1 MEQLPIQDETHAKTL
16 PALEQCPL
24 FRALKPEHFPQVVK
38 LAELWRFEDEETII
52 RQGDPADSFFLLI
65 EGQAAI
71 KVGRGGESLEIGR
84 IEPPSSVGEMG
95 LLLGEARTATAA
107 AAGSVLALKFGAKAF
122 EAMFQKIPD
131 FGLGLARG
139 LAARLDQVSGKV
151 NLPHYD
157 VGKLGRPADDVV
169 ALLPID
175 LIQRHRVLP
184 LKVEGSVLTLGLVD
198 DPTPQVTNAVRALLP
213 SLELRPVHIDSACFN
228 EVLEGKA
235 GVAGWQAPAGVA
247 PKDAPLALRS
257 PRLDALLD
265 RVVAEGASDLHISG
279 GHQPR
284 WRIDGEMKT
293 MSDTAMLGREDVLEL
308 VTPMMDERQRRQFAA
323 ENDVD
328 MGYATD
334 NARFRVNIFRD
345 YRGVGAVLRQIPSR
359 IMTFEQLNLPPVIRT
374 FCEMPKGLVLVTG
387 PTGSG
392 KSTTLAAMVDYI
404 NKTKHDHI
412 ITMEDPIE
420 FVHPSQS
427 CLVNQR
433 EVGSHT
439 TSFARALRACLREDP
454 DVVLVGELRDLETI
468 QLALETANTGHLV
481 FGTLHTNSAIST
493 VDRIIDQFPA
503 DQQAQVRTVLA
514 DVLKGVV
521 SQILLRKKTGGRLAA
536 LEVLVVNQAV
546 SALIREGKT
555 VQVTSAMQSGKG
567 QGMQLLNDVLYEY
580 IDERKVEMAEAM
592 AKAVDKDDL
601 ARRFR
606 SGITLADDP
615 PANARFRVVNV
626 APDSPGAE
634 VGFARGDYITEIE
647 GKAAKDLTL
656 DEVKQKLR
664 SDGRHV
670 FTVERQ
676 GKRRSVTL
684 ELKRALR

>member
-1 MEQLPIQDETHAKTL
+1 MEQLPIQDETHAKSI

-24 FRALKPEHFPQVVK
+24 FAALKPEHLPQVVR
-38 LAELWRFEDEETII
+38 LAELWRFEDEEAIVK
-52 RQGDPADSFFLLI
+52 QDDPADSFFLLI

-71 KVGRGGESLEIGR
+71 RVGKGGESLEIGR
-84 IEPPSSVGEMG
+84 IEAPSSLGEVG

-107 AAGSVLALKFGAKAF
+107 AVGSALALKFGAKAF
-122 EAMFQKIPD
+122 DAMFQKIPN
-131 FGLGLARG
+131 FGLGLSRG
-139 LAARLDQVSGKV
+139 LAARLNQVSGKV
-151 NLPHYD
+151 SLPHYD
-157 VGKLGRPADDVV
+157 IGKLGRPTDEVV

-184 LKVEGSVLTLGLVD
+184 LKVEGNVLTLGLVD

-213 SLELRPVHIDSACFN
+213 SLELRPVHVDSAGFN
-228 EVLEGKA
+228 EVLAAKA
-235 GVAGWQAPAGVA
+235 GVAGWQAPAEA
-247 PKDAPLALRS
+247 PQKEGPEARRS

-265 RVVAEGASDLHISG
+265 RVVAEGASDLHLSA

-293 MSDTAMLGREDVLEL
+293 MSDTAVLGPEDVLEL
-308 VTPMMDERQRRQFAA
+308 MTPTMDERQRRQFAA
-323 ENDVD
+323 EHDVD

-334 NARFRVNIFRD
+334 QARFRVNIFRD
-345 YRGVGAVLRQIPSR
+345 YHGVGAVLRQIPSK
-359 IMTFEQLNLPPVIRT
+359 IMTFEQLSLPSVIRT

-392 KSTTLAAMVDYI
+392 KSTTLAAMVDHV
-404 NKTKHDHI
+404 NKTRHEHI

-420 FVHPSQS
+420 FLHPSQS

-433 EVGSHT
+433 EVGGHT
-439 TSFARALRACLREDP
+439 TSFARALKACLREDP

-503 DQQAQVRTVLA
+503 GQQAQVRTVLSE
-514 DVLKGVV
+514 VLKGVV
-521 SQILLRKKTGGRLAA
+521 SQVLLKKKTGGRLAA

-546 SALIREGKT
+546 SSLIREGKT
-555 VQVTSAMQSGKG
+555 VQVTSTMQSGKA
-567 QGMQLLNDVLYEY
+567 QGMQLLNDVLFEY
-580 IDERKVEMAEAM
+580 IEDRKVEMAEAM
-592 AKAVDKDDL
+592 AKAIDKDDL

-606 SGITLADDP
+606 SGITLASDP
-615 PANARFRVVNV
+615 PSFERFRVMNV
-626 APDSPGAE
+626 APDSPGAQA
-634 VGFARGDYITEIE
+634 GFGRGDYITAIE
-647 GKAAKDLTL
+647 GKPAKDLTL
-656 DEVKQKLR
+656 DEVKRELR

-684 ELKRALR
+684 ELKRGL

>member
-1 MEQLPIQDETHAKTL
+1 MESLPIQDESHTKVM

-24 FRALKPEHFPQVVK
+24 FRALKPEHLPQIVK
-38 LAELWRFEDEETII
+38 LAELLRFEDEETII
-52 RQGDPADSFFLLI
+52 REGDAADAFFLLI
-65 EGQAAI
+65 EGQASIRVA
-71 KVGRGGESLEIGR
+71 KGSESLEIGR
-84 IEPPSSVGEMG
+84 IAPPSSIGEVG
-95 LLLGEARTATAA
+95 LLLGEARTATAVA
-107 AAGSVLALKFGAKAF
+107 LGSVLALEFSAKAF
-122 EAMFQKIPD
+122 EAMFQKIPN
-131 FGLGLARG
+131 FGLGLSRG

-157 VGKLGRPADDVV
+157 IARHGNPTDEVI

-184 LKVEGSVLTLGLVD
+184 LEVIGNLLTLGMVD
-198 DPTPQVTNAVRALLP
+198 DPTPQVTNAVHALLP
-213 SLELRPVHIDSACFN
+213 SLELRPMHIDSASFN
-228 EVLEGKA
+228 AVLGAQA
-235 GVAGWQAPAGVA
+235 GVTGWKAPAAANAKPA
-247 PKDAPLALRS
+247 PPPARRS
-257 PRLDALLD
+257 PHLDALLD
-265 RVVAEGASDLHISG
+265 RIVAEGASDLHISG

-293 MSDTAMLGREDVLEL
+293 MSDTAVLGREDVLAL
-308 VTPMMDERQRRQFAA
+308 MTPMMDDAKRLQFA
-323 ENDVD
+323 EDNDVD

-345 YRGVGAVLRQIPSR
+345 YRGVGAVLRQIPSK
-359 IMTFEQLNLPPVIRT
+359 IMTFEQLSLPPVIKT

-392 KSTTLAAMVDYI
+392 KSTTLAAMIDYI
-404 NKTKHDHI
+404 NRTKRDHI

-420 FVHPSQS
+420 FVHQSQG

-433 EVGSHT
+433 EVGGHT
-439 TSFARALRACLREDP
+439 KSFARALKACLREDP
-454 DVVLVGELRDLETI
+454 DIVLVGELRDLETI

-521 SQILLRKKTGGRLAA
+521 SQILLKKRTGGRIAA
-536 LEVLVVNQAV
+536 LEVLVVNYAV

-555 VQVTSAMQSGKG
+555 VQVPSMMQAGKA
-567 QGMQLLNDVLYEY
+567 QGMQMLNDVLFEY
-580 IDERKVEMAEAM
+580 IDDKKVDMAEAM
-592 AKAVDKDDL
+592 SKAVDKDDL

-606 SGITLADDP
+606 SGLTLAEDP
-615 PANARFRVVNV
+615 PSYERIRVVNV
-626 APDSPGAE
+626 APDSPGAQ
-634 VGFARGDYITEIE
+634 VGFARGDTIVEIE
-647 GKAAKDLTL
+647 GKPAKGLTL

-676 GKRRSVTL
+676 GKRRPVIL
-684 ELKRALR
+684 ELKRLL